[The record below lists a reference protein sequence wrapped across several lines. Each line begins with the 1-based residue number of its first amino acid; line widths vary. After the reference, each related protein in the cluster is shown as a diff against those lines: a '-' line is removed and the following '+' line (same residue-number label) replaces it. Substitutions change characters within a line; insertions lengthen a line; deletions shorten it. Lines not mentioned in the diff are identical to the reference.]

1 MSVLWPQAR
10 RRAAHWLATASVSVA
25 VLLISHK
32 SAAAQFTAPQ
42 QNQNALAIL
51 SQPDWQFRLDLFQLI
66 LAQQGVSVTRSGD
79 DVLDRPD
86 ESIIVLVG
94 DLERVPTELRLQ
106 LREFVQ
112 RGGALLAASD
122 LHASVPGLFSI
133 RPGPVEVRDPRL
145 QYEGFSDCP
154 RITRLNSN
162 HELTVG
168 VSELIANRCG
178 WVDTLS
184 RQIGYAAGVA
194 DLPSIAEAPQGNPSG
209 KSLITAVQSD
219 QSRSGRM
226 VVIADHSLLISGMLL
241 HGDNAIFAVNLVNW
255 LCQGR
260 RRQALIL
267 VHGDPIQGGA
277 LQLSPDMFP
286 PDLAGHPPS
295 LDDISQLPEESLLEF
310 ANHFVTGV
318 EEANIPNDLATGYFA
333 SLQRPYYF
341 RLLYL
346 MAGLLAAIWLLRQ
359 FFRRGVDQQQPLER
373 LSGALSQQRVQSMIN
388 SDDYRIAARE
398 MSRHLFR
405 VLTGSDTARDWPIAY
420 RELDINGSLAQRFAI
435 ARNLKRLR
443 RLATGDESI
452 WLSRRRFIRLAEL
465 IKRLQTLHDDGHL
478 RVRSTQ
484 QEAVRNAEFELR
496 KRQ

>member
-1 MSVLWPQAR
+1 MSDLRLQSR
-10 RRAAHWLATASVSVA
+10 RQVAHRLAIAAVAVA
-25 VLLISHK
+25 VLRFSVEP
-32 SAAAQFTAPQ
+32 AAAQLTAPQ

-66 LAQQGVSVTRSGD
+66 LTQRGVAVTRSGD
-79 DVLDRPD
+79 DVLNRPE

-94 DLERVPTELRLQ
+94 DIERVPTELRIQ
-106 LREFVQ
+106 LREFVH

-122 LHASVPGLFSI
+122 LETSLPGLFSI

-154 RITRLNSN
+154 RVTRLNSN

-184 RQIGYAAGVA
+184 QQSGYAVGVA
-194 DLPSIAEAPQGNPSG
+194 DLPRLAEAPQGNPSG
-209 KSLITAVQSD
+209 KSLIATMQSD
-219 QSRSGRM
+219 QSRFGRM

-255 LCQGR
+255 LSQGR

-286 PDLAGHPPS
+286 PDLAGSPLT
-295 LDDISQLPEESLLEF
+295 LDDISQLPRESLLEF
-310 ANHFVTGV
+310 VNNFVTGV
-318 EEANIPNDLATGYFA
+318 EAANLPNDLATGYFA

-346 MAGLLAAIWLLRQ
+346 IAALLAAIWLLRQ
-359 FFRRGVDQQQPLER
+359 FFRRGIEHQQAFER
-373 LSGALSQQRVQSMIN
+373 LSGPLSQQRVQSMIN

-405 VLTGSDTARDWPIAY
+405 ELTGSDTARDWPIAY
-420 RELDINGSLAQRFAI
+420 RELSIEGSLVQRFSI
-435 ARNLKRLR
+435 ARNLRQLR
-443 RLATGDESI
+443 RLATGNESV

-465 IKRLQTLHDDGHL
+465 IRRMQALRADGRL

-484 QEAVRNAEFELR
+484 QEGFGA
-496 KRQ
+496 